1 MGVGWL
7 TECRERGLWREEC
20 RGRSCQEEFLLR
32 SVRLCVQGLH
42 RRGWRGMM
50 GCEVGQ
56 RARGAE
62 RRGIAGG
69 ERAQRRCGRQEGTR
83 GRGKRRGQRPQ
94 GSLRAGS
101 LRDSG
106 QPVAATPLACP
117 ASRPGAPA
125 ALPDPSAGSAIG
137 GGGGEGATPQPV
149 PAGGGG
155 SYCEEG
161 RRAHLKFRD
170 ICSPREETLGARR
183 LGAPTP
189 PALPAVP
196 GAGLP
201 HSPGPCPQPPMLAGC
216 RGC

>member
-1 MGVGWL
+1 MRKW
-7 TECRERGLWREEC
+7 
-20 RGRSCQEEFLLR
+20 
-32 SVRLCVQGLH
+32 
-42 RRGWRGMM
+42 
-50 GCEVGQ
+50 
-56 RARGAE
+56 
-62 RRGIAGG
+62 
-69 ERAQRRCGRQEGTR
+69 EGTR
-83 GRGKRRGQRPQ
+83 KEGKRRGQRRP
-94 GSLRAGS
+94 GSLRSRS
-101 LRDSG
+101 LGDSA
-106 QPVAATPLACP
+106 QPVAATPRAFP
-117 ASRPGAPA
+117 ASGPGPPA
-125 ALPDPSAGSAIG
+125 VLPDPSAGSALR

-201 HSPGPCPQPPMLAGC
+201 HSPCPYPQPPTLAC
-216 RGC
+216 RRGCQARD